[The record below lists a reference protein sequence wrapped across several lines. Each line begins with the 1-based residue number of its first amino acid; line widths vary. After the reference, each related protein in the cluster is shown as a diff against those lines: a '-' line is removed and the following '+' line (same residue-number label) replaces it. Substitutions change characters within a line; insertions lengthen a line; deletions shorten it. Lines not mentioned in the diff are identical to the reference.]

1 MPKTRNRYGVAIA
14 GVILHLM
21 IGSVYAWSV
30 FTKPISGYTGWK
42 ETSVSFAFSLA
53 IFCLGMSA
61 AFMGRLVEKVGPTVT
76 GTISSICYGSGI
88 ALTGLAIQSHQLW
101 LLYVAYG
108 VIGGLGLGSGYV
120 TPVSTIVRWFPDKR
134 GALTG
139 LAIQSHQLWL
149 LYVAYGVIGG
159 LGLGSGYVTPVSTI
173 VRWFPDKR
181 GLATG
186 LAIMGFGF
194 AAMLTGPIAQSLMA
208 NVGVV
213 NTFYIL
219 GGFYFVVML
228 VAAQFIKKPRSHELP
243 PAIAKNA
250 ERISLTGRELTA
262 NQALRTRTFAFL
274 WFMFFINITTGIG
287 LVSAASPMAQ
297 DMTTMTASAAAVMV
311 GIIGLFNGFGRLAW
325 ATLSDFIGR
334 PLTYSL
340 IFILDIVM
348 LFVLLLFKT
357 PFIFALALCLLMS
370 CYGAGF
376 SVIPAY
382 LGDVFGTKELG
393 AIHGY
398 ILTAWAIA
406 GMVGPL
412 ILSYTHKVLHNY
424 YVTLI
429 VFIIIDAL
437 AMIVSLLIQRDFVTH
452 RQTKLVI
459 K

>member
-61 AFMGRLVEKVGPTVT
+61 AFMGRLVEKFGPTVT
-76 GTISSICYGSGI
+76 GTISSICYWSGI

-108 VIGGLGLGSGYV
+108 VIGC
-120 TPVSTIVRWFPDKR
+120 
-134 GALTG
+134 
-139 LAIQSHQLWL
+139 
-149 LYVAYGVIGG
+149 

-340 IFILDIVM
+340 IFVLDIVM
-348 LFVLLLFKT
+348 LFVLLLFKA

-412 ILSYTHKVLHNY
+412 LLSYTHQVLHNY

-437 AMIVSLLIQRDFVTH
+437 AMIVSLLIQRDFITN

>member
-1 MPKTRNRYGVAIA
+1 MAKTRNRYGVAIA

-21 IGSVYAWSV
+21 IGGVYAWSV
-30 FTKPISGYTGWK
+30 FTKPISAYTGWK

-53 IFCLGMSA
+53 IFFLGMSA
-61 AFMGRLVEKVGPTVT
+61 AFMGRLVEKFGPTVT

-88 ALTGLAIQSHQLW
+88 ALTGLAIQSHHLW
-101 LLYVAYG
+101 LLY
-108 VIGGLGLGSGYV
+108 L
-120 TPVSTIVRWFPDKR
+120 
-134 GALTG
+134 
-139 LAIQSHQLWL
+139 
-149 LYVAYGVIGG
+149 AYGVIGG

-194 AAMLTGPIAQSLMA
+194 AAMLTGPVAQHLMA
-208 NVGVV
+208 LVGIA
-213 NTFYIL
+213 NTFYVL
-219 GGFYFVVML
+219 GAFYFVVMI
-228 VAAQFIKKPRSHELP
+228 VADQFIKKPRPHELP
-243 PAIAKNA
+243 QAIAENA
-250 ERISLTGRELTA
+250 QRVSLTNQELTA
-262 NQALRTRTFAFL
+262 NQALKTRTFAFL

-297 DMTTMTASAAAVMV
+297 NMTTMASAAAVMV

-340 IFILDIVM
+340 IFVLDILM
-348 LFVLLLFKT
+348 LFVLLFFKT

-398 ILTAWAIA
+398 ILTAWAAA
-406 GMVGPL
+406 GMVGPIL
-412 ILSYTHKVLHNY
+412 LSYTHQVLHNY

-429 VFIIIDAL
+429 VFVIIDAL
-437 AMIVSLLIQRDFVTH
+437 AMIVSVWIQRDFVT
-452 RQTKLVI
+452 RRETKAA
-459 K
+459 

>member
-1 MPKTRNRYGVAIA
+1 MTKTRNRYGVAAA
-14 GVILHLM
+14 GVVLHLM
-21 IGSVYAWSV
+21 IGGVYAWSV
-30 FTKPISGYTGWK
+30 FTKPISAYTGWK

-53 IFCLGMSA
+53 IFFLGMSA
-61 AFMGRLVEKVGPTVT
+61 AFMGRLVEKFGPTVT

-88 ALTGLAIQSHQLW
+88 ALTGLA
-101 LLYVAYG
+101 V
-108 VIGGLGLGSGYV
+108 
-120 TPVSTIVRWFPDKR
+120 
-134 GALTG
+134 
-139 LAIQSHQLWL
+139 QSHQLWL

-194 AAMLTGPIAQSLMA
+194 AAMLTGPVAQNLMA
-208 NVGVV
+208 AVGIV

-219 GGFYFVVML
+219 GAFYFVVMII
-228 VAAQFIKKPRSHELP
+228 AAQFIKKPRPHELP
-243 PAIAKNA
+243 QVIAQKA
-250 ERISLTGRELTA
+250 QRVSLTNQELTA
-262 NQALRTRTFAFL
+262 NQALKTRTFAFL

-297 DMTTMTASAAAVMV
+297 NMTTMTASAAAVMV

-334 PLTYSL
+334 PITYSL

-348 LFVLLLFKT
+348 LFILLFFKT

-398 ILTAWAIA
+398 ILTAWAAA
-406 GMVGPL
+406 GMVGPIL
-412 ILSYTHKVLHNY
+412 LSYTHQVLHNY

-429 VFIIIDAL
+429 VFVIIDAL
-437 AMIVSLLIQRDFVTH
+437 AMLVSVWIQRDFVTRH
-452 RQTKLVI
+452 ETKTA
-459 K
+459 

>member
-1 MPKTRNRYGVAIA
+1 MAKTRNRYGVAIA

-21 IGSVYAWSV
+21 IGGVYAWSV
-30 FTKPISGYTGWK
+30 FTKPISAYTGWK

-53 IFCLGMSA
+53 IFFLGMSA
-61 AFMGRLVEKVGPTVT
+61 AFMGRLVEKFGPTVT

-88 ALTGLAIQSHQLW
+88 ALTGLAIQSHHLW
-101 LLYVAYG
+101 LLY
-108 VIGGLGLGSGYV
+108 L
-120 TPVSTIVRWFPDKR
+120 
-134 GALTG
+134 
-139 LAIQSHQLWL
+139 
-149 LYVAYGVIGG
+149 AYGVIGG

-194 AAMLTGPIAQSLMA
+194 AAMLTGPVAQHLMA
-208 NVGVV
+208 FVGIA
-213 NTFYIL
+213 NTFYVL
-219 GGFYFVVML
+219 GAFYFVVMI
-228 VAAQFIKKPRSHELP
+228 VVAQFIKKPRPHELP
-243 PAIAKNA
+243 QAIAENA
-250 ERISLTGRELTA
+250 QRVSLTNQELTA
-262 NQALRTRTFAFL
+262 NQALKTRTFAFL

-297 DMTTMTASAAAVMV
+297 NMTTMTASAAAVMV

-340 IFILDIVM
+340 IFVLDILM
-348 LFVLLLFKT
+348 LFVLLFFKT

-398 ILTAWAIA
+398 ILTAWAAA
-406 GMVGPL
+406 GMVGPIL
-412 ILSYTHKVLHNY
+412 LSYTHQVLHNY

-429 VFIIIDAL
+429 VFVIIDAL
-437 AMIVSLLIQRDFVTH
+437 AMIVSVWIQRDFVT
-452 RQTKLVI
+452 RRETKVA
-459 K
+459 